1 MMKSRSLVTS
11 FLVVIVATL
20 GLMATQYGSAEAQKK
35 EVGKV
40 KYVRGDVTRAAKGS
54 NQFAPLK
61 KGFKLFEGDQI
72 QTKKRSRFEASLL
85 DGSVLRLGSKSKL
98 KLEGVLNQPKKNK
111 RDVKA
116 KLIAGKVWA
125 SVRKMAGTDS
135 KFAVSTS
142 HAVAGVRG
150 TRFQASVN
158 KEGTTVKVYSGSVL
172 VSNEPIYKVK
182 GHTKATRVQVAGPQE
197 ISKKQWSEMIAG
209 AMQMVKVGA
218 GGAMTKPQAF
228 AQADAEAN
236 EWEAWNAA
244 RDSNQGFH
252 E

>member
-1 MMKSRSLVTS
+1 MMKSRRLLTS
-11 FLVVIVATL
+11 FLLISVATI
-20 GLMATQYGSAEAQKK
+20 GLVLAQHGPAEAQKK

-40 KYVRGDVTRAAKGS
+40 KYARGEVLRAASGS
-54 NQFAPLK
+54 DQWAPLK

-72 QTKKRSRFEASLL
+72 QTKKRSRFEAALS

-98 KLEGVLNQPKKNK
+98 KLEGVLNQPRKKK
-111 RDVKA
+111 RDIKA
-116 KLIAGKVWA
+116 KLLAGKVWA

-150 TRFQASVN
+150 TRFQASVD
-158 KEGTTVKVYSGSVL
+158 KDGTTVKVYSGSVL

-182 GHTKATRVQVAGPQE
+182 GHTKKTRVQVAGPQE
-197 ISKKQWSEMIAG
+197 VSKKQWSEMVAG
-209 AMQMVKVGA
+209 AMQMVKVA
-218 GGAMTKPQAF
+218 SGGAMSKPQAF
-228 AQADAEAN
+228 AQADAETN
-236 EWEAWNAA
+236 EWEAWNAS